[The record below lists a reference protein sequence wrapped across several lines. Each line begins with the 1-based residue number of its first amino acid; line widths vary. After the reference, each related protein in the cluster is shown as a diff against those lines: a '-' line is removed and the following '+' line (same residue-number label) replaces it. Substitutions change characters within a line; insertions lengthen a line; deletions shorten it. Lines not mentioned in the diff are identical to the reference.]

1 VLNAGDSKRGNMD
14 IKKWI
19 GIVIIIVVLG
29 IAILWMRGGS
39 DVNGRDVQVTQL
51 NSKLPAPT
59 SGQKKVVLKN
69 LGMS

>member
-1 VLNAGDSKRGNMD
+1 MD